1 LEINAIGIILG
12 SRQRKLW
19 GNSGFRRSTFPLVT
33 GNVMG
38 ISIAAQT
45 LQCASA
51 GWVLRGVRTLNSAET
66 ECYWMSWN
74 DRQIVWSTPLL
85 PGRGSCRCHALPRVH
100 HFHGMG
106 SWEEL
111 FPSLAPIPSPFNHYA
126 ESAHSDVIWSVT
138 QAVQLSEFEST
149 GDIRR
154 TGLLLA
160 TGQCRAKNV
169 PSMWGSENR
178 G

>member
-1 LEINAIGIILG
+1 MG
-12 SRQRKLW
+12 R
-19 GNSGFRRSTFPLVT
+19 TFPLSRS
-33 GNVMG
+33 N
-38 ISIAAQT
+38 SLP
-45 LQCASA
+45 LQS
-51 GWVLRGVRTLNSAET
+51 LR
-66 ECYWMSWN
+66 
-74 DRQIVWSTPLL
+74 
-85 PGRGSCRCHALPRVH
+85 
-100 HFHGMG
+100 
-106 SWEEL
+106 
-111 FPSLAPIPSPFNHYA
+111 A